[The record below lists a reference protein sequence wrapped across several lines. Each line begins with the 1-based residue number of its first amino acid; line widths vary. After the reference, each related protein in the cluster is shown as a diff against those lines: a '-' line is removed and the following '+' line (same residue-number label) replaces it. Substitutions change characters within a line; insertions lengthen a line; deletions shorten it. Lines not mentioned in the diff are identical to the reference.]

1 MGLGTPRRR
10 VVFHQNDTAEITA
23 WPNGYDRRPAPAEE
37 IDTVTFS
44 IKNPDD
50 SIVNLPGTI
59 TTDGAGFLR
68 YVDTADLGVYGWSA
82 RFEFVTGEIRSVSG
96 TFKIVGPFDEVTGT
110 YVEQI
115 ADEVWFRLEDM
126 FDSDEGGPWLRD
138 MTMKYFEPSKIER
151 FISEGLFRINQ
162 TPPGT
167 EFDLGYF
174 MKLEPN
180 TDPLLLGEMQASPDR
195 GLVIQGTLLAVIR
208 HLLRSYVEQPDVRGA
223 NVVFEDRRDYLQRWQ
238 SVYQIEK
245 EKWEADLALWKRQFI
260 GFGHS
265 ALLVHS
271 KAGRVYRGGTNWR
284 TRNAGRPGW

>member
-1 MGLGTPRRR
+1 MTLGTPRQR
-10 VVFHQNDTAEITA
+10 VVFHQGDTAVITA
-23 WPNGYDRRPAPAEE
+23 WPNGYDRNPAPAET
-37 IDTVTFS
+37 ISSVLFS
-44 IKNPDD
+44 IKNPDETITTA
-50 SIVNLPGTI
+50 SGTV
-59 TTDGAGFLR
+59 TTDGAGYLQ
-68 YVDTADLGVYGWSA
+68 YNSTSQLGVYGWSA
-82 RFEFVTGEIRSVSG
+82 KFTFTTGEIRSVTG
-96 TFKIVGPFDEVTGT
+96 TFKIVGPFDEITGT

-138 MTMKYFEPSKIER
+138 MTLKYFEPSKIER
-151 FISEGLFRINQ
+151 FIAPALMQVNQ
-162 TPPGT
+162 VQPIT

-174 MKLEPN
+174 LVQVPN
-180 TDPLLLGEMQASPDR
+180 TDPLLAGTTQASPDQYIIVWAT
-195 GLVIQGTLLAVIR
+195 LIEVIK
-208 HLLRSYVEQPDVRGA
+208 HLIRSYVEQPDVRGA

-238 SVYQIEK
+238 SVLQMEQAAFDK
-245 EKWEADLALWKRQFI
+245 ALLLWKRRFI